1 MPSYQYVQIGFEP
14 DTIDELDEIA
24 NMKDISRGELVRR
37 MVDSELDLW
46 MSLSYKQ
53 KRENITIV

>member
-24 NMKDISRGELVRR
+24 NMKEISRGELVRR
-37 MVDSELDLW
+37 MVDSELDL
-46 MSLSYKQ
+46 
-53 KRENITIV
+53 